1 MPLRGSPEASLR
13 SSLSKEAES
22 AVRGSYVLLIE
33 LPERRE
39 IAIGGLGRLSFP
51 EGYYAYVGSAMNGI
65 ETRLRHHSRQKKKP
79 HWHIDYLLEHSS
91 IRGIVLC
98 PTNERIE
105 CSLARALAG
114 ELPVVRGFGSSDCR
128 CEGHLYFSGERDR
141 VEHAAKKAASYLA
154 NPVWVERG

>member
-1 MPLRGSPEASLR
+1 M
-13 SSLSKEAES
+13 
-22 AVRGSYVLLIE
+22 RGSYVLLIE
-33 LPERRE
+33 LPEQHE
-39 IAIGGLGRLSFP
+39 IAVGALGRLPFP
-51 EGYYAYVGSAMNGI
+51 KGYYAYVGSAMNGI
-65 ETRLRHHSRQKKKP
+65 ETRLRHHSREKRKP

-98 PTNERIE
+98 PADERIE

-128 CEGHLYFSGERDR
+128 CGGHLYFSTERYG
-141 VEHAAKKAASYLA
+141 VEHAVRKAASSLA